1 MSEQPQEIPV
11 EVVPPG
17 AGIPPRM
24 TDGTNPAGSGVGK
37 GAGPQPGKGGS
48 EGPLTP
54 FHPAAAGL
62 MLLVDNLWMMPEF
75 LVTPAVLTVPAC
87 FFSVLI
93 PTWIIQR
100 RMHGNS
106 VGMAFMK
113 ALFLATV
120 AAVPT
125 SVTGTPVGLAL
136 LAWFGIRRFRQ

>member
-1 MSEQPQEIPV
+1 M

-17 AGIPPRM
+17 TGIPPRM
-24 TDGTNPAGSGVGK
+24 TDATDRGEKGGGT
-37 GAGPQPGKGGS
+37 GAGPEPGKGGA

-62 MLLVDNLWMMPEF
+62 MLVVDNLWMLPEF
-75 LVTPAVLTVPAC
+75 TVAAAVLTVPAC

-93 PTWIIQR
+93 PTWVIQR
-100 RMHGNS
+100 RMHGDS
-106 VGMAFMK
+106 VGMALMK

>member
-1 MSEQPQEIPV
+1 MSEQPQDIPV
-11 EVVPPG
+11 EVVPPETR
-17 AGIPPRM
+17 IPPRM
-24 TDGTNPAGSGVGK
+24 TGTTDPAGSGAGK
-37 GAGPQPGKGGS
+37 GAGPGPSKSGT

-75 LVTPAVLTVPAC
+75 TVTAVVLTVPAC

-100 RMHGNS
+100 RMQGDS

>member
-1 MSEQPQEIPV
+1 MSDQPQEIPV

-17 AGIPPRM
+17 AGIPPRIKEA
-24 TDGTNPAGSGVGK
+24 TDRGGK
-37 GAGPQPGKGGS
+37 GDSTGAGPDPGKGGA

-62 MLLVDNLWMMPEF
+62 MLLVDNLWMLPEF
-75 LVTPAVLTVPAC
+75 TMAAAVMTVPAC

-93 PTWIIQR
+93 PTFVIQR
-100 RMHGNS
+100 RMHGDGP
-106 VGMAFMK
+106 GMAFMK